1 MGRTRALSAAILTL
15 ITGCQSTGSLGD
27 FLPVETPAVVSQIEQ
42 NPMWVPLGA
51 PASPDLNPQIYGQ
64 IFEHCLQVLSDYQ
77 FDIDMANRYD
87 GRIETKPRVAPGVLQ
102 WFKPGSPEFYQRVLA
117 TTQSYRHR
125 VTILVQPAD
134 PSQGGFFIHVVAV
147 RELEDLPRPIQSSI
161 GNAIFH
167 TEPSVERQ
175 FEVIDQFIAEPR
187 WIFKGRDFGLEQEI
201 LRRLRKHV

>member
-1 MGRTRALSAAILTL
+1 
-15 ITGCQSTGSLGD
+15 
-27 FLPVETPAVVSQIEQ
+27 
-42 NPMWVPLGA
+42 
-51 PASPDLNPQIYGQ
+51 
-64 IFEHCLQVLSDYQ
+64 
-77 FDIDMANRYD
+77 
-87 GRIETKPRVAPGVLQ
+87 
-102 WFKPGSPEFYQRVLA
+102 
-117 TTQSYRHR
+117 
-125 VTILVQPAD
+125 
-134 PSQGGFFIHVVAV
+134 V